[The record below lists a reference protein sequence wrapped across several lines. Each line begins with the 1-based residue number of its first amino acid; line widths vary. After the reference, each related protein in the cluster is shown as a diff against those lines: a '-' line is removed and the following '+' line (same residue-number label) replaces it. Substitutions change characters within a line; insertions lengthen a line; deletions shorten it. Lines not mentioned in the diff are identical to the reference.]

1 MTTSEK
7 IDEKS
12 AVAAVIE
19 EWSKAIS
26 DKDAARVVSHLT
38 DKVVQFTLAPPL
50 QYKGKDA
57 EDLQGWFNTWQGS
70 IGGEARDVEI
80 NVGGDIAFTRGLVR
94 MTGTKTDGEQVDLW
108 FRQTL
113 GLLRQAGSW
122 KIAHVHTSV
131 PFYMDGSF
139 KGAFDLKP

>member
-1 MTTSEK
+1 MTNTSEK
-7 IDEKS
+7 A
-12 AVAAVIE
+12 AVAAVIDD
-19 EWSKAIS
+19 WSKAIG
-26 DKDAARVVSHLT
+26 DKDAARVLSHLSG
-38 DKVVQFTLAPPL
+38 DVVQYTLAPPL

-57 EDLQGWFNTWQGS
+57 EDLQGWFATWKGP

-80 NVGGDIAFTRGLVR
+80 NAGSDVAFARSLVH

-113 GLLRQAGSW
+113 GLIKQGGTWR
-122 KIAHVHTSV
+122 IAHVHTSV

-139 KGAFDLKP
+139 KGAFDLQP